1 MKITTIK
8 SRFLLETSMDKKIKS
23 DQLIIPIYLNEKT
36 VLDMLAIMEDG
47 FSMVSEVTS
56 SSQEASST
64 TGKLSGGV
72 STKAILDKL
81 LKIQL
86 DGNFQKDKTTASEVG
101 TKLEKVHTNVSLL
114 SKFRSALID
123 GNLLAY
129 KAGDELDISKINAG
143 DFIELEGQLQK
154 NPMIDIMEK
163 FVDVLRMAEIFAD
176 KPQLGS
182 KKSTSEKKTADN
194 ATIRQMQSF
203 LDELKHTGTVDFILE
218 SSGGTAVLSAQ
229 EQYLANDNIS
239 EIIGGTFK
247 VLGKVIRVC
256 KENED
261 GINLLRKTTLNVLD
275 ENSLNQFLSMF
286 KVEELAQFNLPD
298 VRFIIN
304 SPSAIIIPV
313 AIYA

>member
-1 MKITTIK
+1 
-8 SRFLLETSMDKKIKS
+8 MDKKIKS
-23 DQLIIPIYLNEKT
+23 DQLIIPVYLNEKT

-86 DGNFQKDKTTASEVG
+86 DGNFQKDKATSTEVG

-163 FVDVLRMAEIFAD
+163 FIDVLRMAEIFAD
-176 KPQLGS
+176 KPQLGG
-182 KKSTSEKKTADN
+182 KKSSSEKKTTDN
-194 ATIRQMQSF
+194 AIIRQMQSF
-203 LDELKHTGTVDFILE
+203 LEELKHTGTVDFILE
-218 SSGGTAVLSAQ
+218 STGGTAVLSAQ

-261 GINLLRKTTLNVLD
+261 GINLLRKTTLYVLD

-286 KVEELAQFNLPD
+286 KAEELAQFNLPD

>member
-1 MKITTIK
+1 
-8 SRFLLETSMDKKIKS
+8 MDKKVTS
-23 DQLIIPIYLNEKT
+23 DQLIIPVYLNEKT
-36 VLDMLAIMEDG
+36 VLDMLAIIEDG

-56 SSQEASST
+56 SNQDASLT

-86 DGNFQKDKTTASEVG
+86 EGSFQKDKSTTSGVG

-114 SKFRSALID
+114 SKFRSELID
-123 GNLLAY
+123 GNLLTC
-129 KAGDELDISKINAG
+129 KAGDNLDISNINAG
-143 DFIELEGQLQK
+143 DFIEIEGELQK

-163 FVDVLRMAEIFAD
+163 FIDVFRMADIFTD

-182 KKSTSEKKTADN
+182 KKTSSEKKAADN
-194 ATIRQMQSF
+194 VTVRQMQSF
-203 LDELKHTGTVDFILE
+203 LNELKHTGTVDFILE
-218 SSGGTAVLSAQ
+218 SRGGTAVLSAQ

-247 VLGKVIRVC
+247 VLGKIIRVC
-256 KENED
+256 KEDED
-261 GINLLRKTTLNVLD
+261 GINLLRKTTLNILD
-275 ENSLNQFLSMF
+275 DTTREQFLSMF
-286 KVEELAQFNLPD
+286 KAEELAEFNLPD
-298 VRFIIN
+298 VRFMIA
-304 SPSAIIIPV
+304 PPAVIIIPV

>member
-1 MKITTIK
+1 
-8 SRFLLETSMDKKIKS
+8 MDKKIKS
-23 DQLIIPIYLNEKT
+23 DQLIIPVYLNEKT
-36 VLDMLAIMEDG
+36 VLDMLAIIEDG

-86 DGNFQKDKTTASEVG
+86 DGNFQKDKALSSEVG

-163 FVDVLRMAEIFAD
+163 FVDVLRMAEIFSD
-176 KPQLGS
+176 KPQLGN
-182 KKSTSEKKTADN
+182 KKSSSEKKTTDN
-194 ATIRQMQSF
+194 AIIRQMQSF

-218 SSGGTAVLSAQ
+218 STGGTAVLSAQ
-229 EQYLANDNIS
+229 EQYLSNDNIS

-286 KVEELAQFNLPD
+286 KAEELSQFNLPD
-298 VRFIIN
+298 VRFVIDA
-304 SPSAIIIPV
+304 PSAIIIPV

>member
-1 MKITTIK
+1 
-8 SRFLLETSMDKKIKS
+8 MDKKIKS
-23 DQLIIPIYLNEKT
+23 DQLIIPVYLNEKT

-56 SSQEASST
+56 SSQETSST

-86 DGNFQKDKTTASEVG
+86 DGNLQKDKATSSEVG

-114 SKFRSALID
+114 SKFRSELID

-129 KAGDELDISKINAG
+129 KAGDELNISKINAG

-163 FVDVLRMAEIFAD
+163 FIDVLRMAEIFVD

-182 KKSTSEKKTADN
+182 KRASSEKRATDN

-218 SSGGTAVLSAQ
+218 SAGGTAVLSAQ

-298 VRFIIN
+298 VRFIID

>member
-1 MKITTIK
+1 
-8 SRFLLETSMDKKIKS
+8 
-23 DQLIIPIYLNEKT
+23 
-36 VLDMLAIMEDG
+36 MLAIIEDG

-56 SSQEASST
+56 SNQDASST

-86 DGNFQKDKTTASEVG
+86 EGSFQKDKSTTSGVD

-114 SKFRSALID
+114 SKFRSELID
-123 GNLLAY
+123 GNLLTC
-129 KAGDELDISKINAG
+129 KAGDNLDISNINAG
-143 DFIELEGQLQK
+143 DFIEIEGELQK

-163 FVDVLRMAEIFAD
+163 FIDVFRMADIFTD

-182 KKSTSEKKTADN
+182 KKTSSEKKAADN
-194 ATIRQMQSF
+194 VTVRQMQSF
-203 LDELKHTGTVDFILE
+203 LNELKHTGTVDFILE
-218 SSGGTAVLSAQ
+218 SRGGTAVLSAQ

-247 VLGKVIRVC
+247 VLGKIIRVC
-256 KENED
+256 KEDED
-261 GINLLRKTTLNVLD
+261 GINLLRKTTLNILD
-275 ENSLNQFLSMF
+275 DTTREQFLSMF
-286 KVEELAQFNLPD
+286 KAEELAEFNLPD
-298 VRFIIN
+298 VRFMIA
-304 SPSAIIIPV
+304 PPAVIIIPV

>member
-1 MKITTIK
+1 
-8 SRFLLETSMDKKIKS
+8 
-23 DQLIIPIYLNEKT
+23 
-36 VLDMLAIMEDG
+36 MLAIIEDG

-56 SSQEASST
+56 SNHDSSST

-86 DGNFQKDKTTASEVG
+86 DGNFQKDKSASTEVG

-114 SKFRSALID
+114 SKFRSDLID
-123 GNLLAY
+123 GKLLTY
-129 KAGDELDISKINAG
+129 KAGDQLDILAINAG
-143 DFIELEGQLQK
+143 DFIEMEGELQK

-163 FVDVLRMAEIFAD
+163 FIDVFRMADIFTD
-176 KPQLGS
+176 KPQLGG
-182 KKSTSEKKTADN
+182 KKTSSEKRTADN
-194 ATIRQMQSF
+194 VTVRQMQSF

-218 SSGGTAVLSAQ
+218 SSGVTAVLSAQ

-256 KENED
+256 KENEG
-261 GINLLRKTTLNVLD
+261 GINLLRKTSLNVLD
-275 ENSLNQFLSMF
+275 DNTRNQFLSLF
-286 KVEELAQFNLPD
+286 NAEELAQFNLPD

-304 SPSAIIIPV
+304 PPSVIIIPV

>member
-1 MKITTIK
+1 
-8 SRFLLETSMDKKIKS
+8 
-23 DQLIIPIYLNEKT
+23 
-36 VLDMLAIMEDG
+36 MLAIMEDG

-56 SSQEASST
+56 SSQATSST
-64 TGKLSGGV
+64 TGNLSGGV

-86 DGNFQKDKTTASEVG
+86 NGNFQKDKSTSSEVG
-101 TKLEKVHTNVSLL
+101 TKLEKVHTNVSLF

-123 GNLLAY
+123 ENLLSY
-129 KAGDELDISKINAG
+129 KAGDKLDISKINAG

-163 FVDVLRMAEIFAD
+163 FIDVLRMAEIFEA
-176 KPQLGS
+176 KPQSGG
-182 KKSTSEKKTADN
+182 KKPSSQKKITEN

-218 SSGGTAVLSAQ
+218 STGGTAVLSAQ
-229 EQYLANDNIS
+229 EQYLSNDNIS

-261 GINLLRKTTLNVLD
+261 GINLLRKTTLNILD
-275 ENSLNQFLSMF
+275 KNTRDQFLSVF
-286 KVEELAQFNLPD
+286 KSEDLAQFNLPD
-298 VRFIIN
+298 VRFIID
-304 SPSAIIIPV
+304 SPSTIIIPV

>member
-1 MKITTIK
+1 
-8 SRFLLETSMDKKIKS
+8 MDKKITS
-23 DQLIIPIYLNEKT
+23 DQLIIPVYLNEKT

-47 FSMVSEVTS
+47 FSMVSEVIS
-56 SSQEASST
+56 SNQEASST
-64 TGKLSGGV
+64 TGKLSGGI

-86 DGNFQKDKTTASEVG
+86 DGNFQKDKAVSSEVG

-114 SKFRSALID
+114 SKFRSDLIY

-143 DFIELEGQLQK
+143 DFIELEGELQK

-163 FVDVLRMAEIFAD
+163 FIDVLKMAEIFTD
-176 KPQLGS
+176 KPQLGG
-182 KKSTSEKKTADN
+182 KKAISEKKTVDN
-194 ATIRQMQSF
+194 ATVRQMQSF

-218 SSGGTAVLSAQ
+218 STGGTAVLSAQ

-247 VLGKVIRVC
+247 VLGKIIRVC

-261 GINLLRKTTLNVLD
+261 GINLLRKTTLNILD
-275 ENSLNQFLSMF
+275 DNSRNQFLSMF
-286 KVEELAQFNLPD
+286 KAEELAQYNLPN
-298 VRFIIN
+298 VRFIID
-304 SPSAIIIPV
+304 SPAMIIIPV